1 VTAERSFSSLR
12 LLKNYLRNRTKAERL
27 TSLALAYINRTTSVT
42 VDEVIDEFGKF
53 NRRIDFGSSS
63 VDDREIMDEN
73 ISL

>member
-1 VTAERSFSSLR
+1 MTAERSFSSLR